1 MDGSGGSVS
10 RGRRRW
16 LLVAAGVWSVLG
28 LWNLADGDVLL
39 GLAEIVLAGI
49 TVTAALSARMAAII
63 DAPLFRR
70 K

>member
-1 MDGSGGSVS
+1 
-10 RGRRRW
+10 

-39 GLAEIVLAGI
+39 GLAEIVLAGV